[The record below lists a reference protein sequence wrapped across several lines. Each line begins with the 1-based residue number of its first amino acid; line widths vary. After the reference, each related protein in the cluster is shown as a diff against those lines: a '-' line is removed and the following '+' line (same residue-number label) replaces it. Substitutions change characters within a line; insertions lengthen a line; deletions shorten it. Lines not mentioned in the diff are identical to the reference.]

1 MTLNYS
7 KKQNRHVSRLKKA
20 IIILVILLLICALV
34 IYLVNSVGPI
44 IVSFSEAKIKSLTTA
59 AVNSAI
65 FEVMLDPLS
74 YDNLVTIQK
83 NDSGDIT
90 SISANSIIINKLAR
104 DMAQSTETY
113 IKKMGEQD
121 IKIPVG
127 TLSGSP
133 LLSGKGFDISI
144 KVLPLG
150 SVKCQFVSEFESA
163 GINQTRHKIYLDV
176 LASISIILPTAQTVV
191 KINTPVLVSESIIVG
206 RVPDTYLATGN
217 IFGSDYD
224 LTP

>member
-1 MTLNYS
+1 MFKSS
-7 KKQNRHVSRLKKA
+7 KKQTSGKIKKILIILSVL
-20 IIILVILLLICALV
+20 IIILIIT
-34 IYLVNSVGPI
+34 IYLLNSVSPT
-44 IVSFSEAKIKSLTTA
+44 IVAFSEAKIKSLTTS

-65 FEVMLDPLS
+65 FDVMIEPLS
-74 YDNLVTIQK
+74 YGDLITIEK
-83 NDSGDIT
+83 NDQGDIT
-90 SISANSIIINKLAR
+90 LIQANSIVINKLAR

-113 IKKMGEQD
+113 IEKMGEQD
-121 IKIPVG
+121 VEIPIG

-133 LLSGKGFDISI
+133 LLAGKGFKVTI

-176 LASISIILPTAQTVV
+176 VASISIVLPTSQSVV
-191 KINTPVLVSESIIVG
+191 KINTPVLVSESIIIG
-206 RVPDTYLATGN
+206 KVPETYLAAGS
-217 IFGSDYD
+217 IFGEDYD

>member
-1 MTLNYS
+1 MFKFQKKQTS
-7 KKQNRHVSRLKKA
+7 KKIKKTF
-20 IIILVILLLICALV
+20 VILLIFVIILLV
-34 IYLVNSVGPI
+34 AIYLINSVSPT
-44 IVSFSEAKIKSLTTA
+44 IVAFSEAKIKSLTTS

-65 FEVMLDPLS
+65 FDVMLEPLS
-74 YDNLVTIQK
+74 YGDLITIIK
-83 NDSGDIT
+83 NDQGDIT
-90 SISANSIIINKLAR
+90 LIQANSIVINKLAR

-113 IKKMGEQD
+113 IEKMGEQD
-121 IKIPVG
+121 IKIPIG

-133 LLSGKGFDISI
+133 LLAGKGFKVTI

-176 LASISIILPTAQTVV
+176 VASISIVLPTSQSIV
-191 KINTPVLVSESIIVG
+191 KINTPVLVSESILIG
-206 RVPDTYLATGN
+206 KVPDTYLAAGS
-217 IFGSDYD
+217 IFGEEYD

>member
-1 MTLNYS
+1 MFKFQKKQTS
-7 KKQNRHVSRLKKA
+7 KKIKKTFV
-20 IIILVILLLICALV
+20 ILSIFVIILLV
-34 IYLVNSVGPI
+34 AIYLLNSVSPT
-44 IVSFSEAKIKSLTTA
+44 IVAFSEAKIKSLTTS

-65 FEVMLDPLS
+65 FDVMLEPLS
-74 YDNLVTIQK
+74 YGDLITIIK
-83 NDSGDIT
+83 NDQGDIT
-90 SISANSIIINKLAR
+90 LIQANSIVINKLAR

-113 IKKMGEQD
+113 IEKMGEQD
-121 IKIPVG
+121 IKIPIG

-133 LLSGKGFDISI
+133 LLAGKGFKVTI

-176 LASISIILPTAQTVV
+176 VASISIVLPTSQSIV
-191 KINTPVLVSESIIVG
+191 KISTPVLVSESILIG
-206 RVPDTYLATGN
+206 KVPDTYLAAGS
-217 IFGSDYD
+217 IFGEEYD

>member
-1 MTLNYS
+1 MFKFQKKQTS
-7 KKQNRHVSRLKKA
+7 KKIKKTF
-20 IIILVILLLICALV
+20 VILLIFVIILLV
-34 IYLVNSVGPI
+34 AIYLINSVSPT
-44 IVSFSEAKIKSLTTA
+44 IVAFSEAKIKSLTTS

-65 FEVMLDPLS
+65 FDVMLEPLS
-74 YDNLVTIQK
+74 YGDLITIIK
-83 NDSGDIT
+83 NDQGDIT
-90 SISANSIIINKLAR
+90 LIQANSIVINKLAR

-113 IKKMGEQD
+113 IEKMGEQD
-121 IKIPVG
+121 IKIPIG

-133 LLSGKGFDISI
+133 LLAGKGFKITI

-176 LASISIILPTAQTVV
+176 VASISIVLPTSQSIV
-191 KINTPVLVSESIIVG
+191 KINTPVLVSESILIG
-206 RVPDTYLATGN
+206 KVPDTYLAAGS
-217 IFGSDYD
+217 IFGEEYD